1 MKCPKCH
8 SENPADST
16 YCSKC
21 AAPLSSSKV
30 KPISVTKTL
39 EMPTKELSIGSIFA
53 GRYQIIEEIGR
64 GGMGRVYKVL
74 DKDVEEKVALKLLN
88 PEIAADEKIIKRF
101 RNELKFARKITHKNV
116 CRMFD
121 LNEEEG
127 MPYITMEYV
136 PGEDLKSSVR
146 RMGQLTIGK
155 AISVAKQICEGL
167 DEAHRLG
174 VVHRDMKPQNIMIDS
189 EGNAHIM
196 DFGIARSLSAEGIT
210 DVGVIIGT
218 PEYMS
223 PEQVGG
229 EDVDQRSDLYSLG
242 IILYEIVSGRVPFQA
257 DSAFAVGMKHK
268 SEKLQAPQTMNPQIP
283 DSLNRLILKC
293 LEKEK
298 ERRFQTA
305 EEILSELKVIKESI
319 TTTQKITG
327 ELESITAPLARE
339 TKEKS
344 IAVLPF
350 SDLSPQK
357 DQEYFCDGLAE
368 ELINSLTHINE
379 LRVPARS
386 SSFSFKG
393 KDLDIREVGKALNV
407 ETVLEGS
414 VRKAGNRL
422 RITAQLINVA
432 DGYHMWSER
441 YDRDMDDIFAIQD
454 EISLAIVDNLKVK
467 LLKGEKTKIVK
478 RHTEDKEAYNLYLKG
493 RYFWNRRHEG
503 DMMKA
508 IECYQQALEKDSF
521 YSLPYVGIADVF
533 NVLGLWSF
541 IDPKEAFSKAKA
553 AVSKALELD
562 DSLGDAYTSLGFI
575 NMCFE
580 WKWAEA
586 EKNYKRGIELN
597 PKNAYAHAWYSIY
610 LIGQK
615 RHDEAV
621 EESQEALELEPLS
634 PLMNAI
640 LGLVVGIGIGG
651 DTVKGREQLHK
662 ALEMEPNLPM
672 GHLWVGQIY
681 LMAPDDYG
689 KAIIHFQKATQ
700 LGMTFALGWL
710 GWALALSGKMNKAA
724 KILDQL
730 DEIANQRY
738 ISPFQKALVF
748 LGLEKSDEAFEYLE
762 LAYKQREPF
771 LAFFFLVW
779 VPGSVRSD
787 PRYIAILKK
796 IGLDKV
802 TPLDSSQ

>member
-1 MKCPKCH
+1 MKCHKCQH
-8 SENPADST
+8 ENPPDT
-16 YCSKC
+16 IYCGKC
-21 AAPLSSSKV
+21 ATPLESKDGMS
-30 KPISVTKTL
+30 ISQTHTL
-39 EMPTKELSIGSIFA
+39 QIPTKALLRGSIFA
-53 GRYQIIEEIGR
+53 NRYDILEELGR
-64 GGMGRVYKVL
+64 GGMGRVYKVF
-74 DKDVEEKVALKLLN
+74 DKRLKEEVALKLLR
-88 PEIAADEKIIKRF
+88 PDIADDPQVVERF
-101 RNELKFARKITHKNV
+101 SNELKFARKIVHKNV
-116 CRMFD
+116 GRMYD
-121 LNEEEG
+121 LSEAEG
-127 MPYITMEYV
+127 VLYITMEFV
-136 PGEDLKSSVR
+136 PGEDLKAFIKR
-146 RMGQLTIGK
+146 AGQLSIGK
-155 AISVAKQICEGL
+155 TVAIIEQVCEGL
-167 DEAHRLG
+167 VEAHKLG
-174 VVHRDMKPQNIMIDS
+174 VVHRDLKPQNIMIDKS
-189 EGNAHIM
+189 GNAHIM

-210 DVGVIIGT
+210 DAGVVIGT

-242 IILYEIVSGRVPFQA
+242 IILYEMVIGRVPFHA

-268 SEKLQAPQTMNPQIP
+268 SEKPQAPQTIDPQIY
-283 DSLNRLILKC
+283 DSLNRMILRC
-293 LEKEK
+293 LEKDK
-298 ERRFQTA
+298 ERRFQSA

-319 TTTQKITG
+319 TTTREISR
-327 ELESITAPLARE
+327 ELKTVTAPRAQE
-339 TKEKS
+339 TEEKS

-350 SDLSPQK
+350 VDLSPQK
-357 DQEYFCDGLAE
+357 DHEYFCDGLAE
-368 ELINSLTHINE
+368 ELINSLTHISE

-393 KDLDIREVGKALNV
+393 KDLDIREVGKTLNV

-454 EISLAIVDNLKVK
+454 EISLAIMDNLKLK
-467 LLKGEKTKIVK
+467 LIKGEKTKIVK
-478 RHTEDKEAYNLYLKG
+478 RHTENKEAYNLYLKG
-493 RYFWNRRHEG
+493 RYFWNRRHE
-503 DMMKA
+503 DDTKKA

-533 NVLGLWSF
+533 NVLGLWTF

-610 LIGQK
+610 LMGQK

-672 GHLWVGQIY
+672 GHLWVGLIY
-681 LMAPDDYG
+681 LMAPNDYG

-700 LGMTFALGWL
+700 LGMTFALGGL
-710 GWALALSGKMNKAA
+710 GWSLALSGKMNKAA

-796 IGLDKV
+796 IGLDKA
-802 TPLDSSQ
+802 TLLDSSQ